1 MLHISKAGICDLC
14 FSCIQ
19 LNCHINERN
28 YWPLTSAYGPQCG
41 SVTCPFLFTE
51 SSACACLLN
60 RIRTPCR
67 PSLNG
72 LKWLEWSLML
82 RWLVWCTPWLCC
94 SKKQLQQQQQHR
106 QILKIPVSP
115 QLVFEFQNISS
126 ELMET
131 WGFEH
136 SAGHHKEVYIF
147 KHKAFLAGKHSAIW
161 LGSKWQL
168 RLKQAVVTLR
178 D

>member
-1 MLHISKAGICDLC
+1 MWFVFQLYSAKLPHKWKELLTINQWIWSSMWQCHMSL
-14 FSCIQ
+14 SC
-19 LNCHINERN
+19 
-28 YWPLTSAYGPQCG
+28 P
-41 SVTCPFLFTE
+41 
-51 SSACACLLN
+51 ACVCLLN

-72 LKWLEWSLML
+72 LKWLEWSLLL
-82 RWLVWCTPWLCC
+82 RWLVWCTPWLCY
-94 SKKQLQQQQQHR
+94 SKKQQLQRQQQHR

-115 QLVFEFQNISS
+115 QLVFEFQNINS